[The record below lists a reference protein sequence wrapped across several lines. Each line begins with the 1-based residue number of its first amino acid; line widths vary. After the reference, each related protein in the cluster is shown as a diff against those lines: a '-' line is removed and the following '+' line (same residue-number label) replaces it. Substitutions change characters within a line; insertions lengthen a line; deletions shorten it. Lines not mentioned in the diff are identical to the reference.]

1 MDVRMVMQV
10 LAPGVKDRQ
19 EADLGA
25 EMLWLGRDQAQ
36 RLGCRLEQDGVDD
49 SLVLEC
55 DLGDRRGQR
64 EDDMEIRRRQKLGLP
79 GRQPVG
85 AGLPLTLRA
94 MPVPAGIV
102 SDPDQAAI
110 RTLLG
115 MAAQLRGP
123 AQLDGAHH
131 AAFDAAKMTVVDLT
145 IGVAVAAE
153 NVRHF

>member
-1 MDVRMVMQV
+1 
-10 LAPGVKDRQ
+10 
-19 EADLGA
+19 
-25 EMLWLGRDQAQ
+25 
-36 RLGCRLEQDGVDD
+36 
-49 SLVLEC
+49 
-55 DLGDRRGQR
+55 
-64 EDDMEIRRRQKLGLP
+64 MEIRRRQKLGLP

-123 AQLDGAHH
+123 AQLDGAHD
-131 AAFDAAKMTVVDLT
+131 ATFDAAKMTVVDLT